1 MMNPAESHVLH
12 RDFKRRL
19 PVAMRGEGAYV
30 IDSEGRRY
38 LDASG
43 GPAVSC
49 LGHSHP
55 RVIEAIRR
63 QAGEIAYAYTLF
75 FTAPAVERLA
85 DRLVEQAPEG
95 LARAFFVAGGAE
107 AVESAIKLARQY
119 HLETGQPGRR
129 LFIARRRSYHGN
141 TLATLALGEDVNR
154 RAPYEAML
162 SPVEHIAPCYEYRD
176 RRAGET
182 AEQYGIRIADE
193 LDAAILKLGA
203 ENVAGFICEPVT
215 GASLGA
221 APPVPGY
228 LKRLREICDRH
239 GVLLIFDE
247 VMCGMGRTGHM
258 YACAEDGVTPDL
270 LTMAKGLGGGYA
282 PIGGV
287 LAHRRIVD
295 AIAAGSGVLKHGTTY
310 SGHTLSCAAALAVQE
325 AIAEEGLLENVRT
338 MGGLLRDRLHDA
350 FGQHPHVGDIRGR
363 GMFLG
368 LEIVADRETK
378 APFDPGRRTWLRL
391 REAAME
397 RGLIC
402 YPSGGCIDGAS
413 GDHVILAPPYNLT
426 EAQTGE
432 IVDKLAAA
440 LGAAIA

>member
-1 MMNPAESHVLH
+1 MSHVLH
-12 RDFKRRL
+12 RDLKKTL
-19 PVAMRGEGAYV
+19 PVAVKGEGAYI
-30 IDSEGRRY
+30 IDSTGKRY

-55 RVIEAIRR
+55 KVIAAIAK
-63 QAGEIAYAYTLF
+63 QAAELAYGYTLF
-75 FTAPAVERLA
+75 FTSPAMEKLA

-95 LARAFFVAGGAE
+95 LDSAFFVAGGAE

-119 HLETGQPGRR
+119 HLERGEPSRK

-141 TLATLALGEDVNR
+141 TLSTLALGEDVTR
-154 RAPYEAML
+154 RAPYEAL
-162 SPVEHIAPCYEYRD
+162 LAKVEHISNCYEYRD
-176 RRAGET
+176 RRADES
-182 AEQYGIRIADE
+182 AEAYGIRIADE
-193 LDAAILKLGA
+193 LDAAILKLGP
-203 ENVAGFICEPVT
+203 ENVAAFIAEPVT
-215 GASLGA
+215 GASLGV

-258 YACAEDGVTPDL
+258 YACAEDGATPDI

-282 PIGGV
+282 PIGGL
-287 LAHRRIVD
+287 LAHRKIRD
-295 AIAAGSGVLKHGTTY
+295 AIASGSGVLKHGTTY
-310 SGHTLSCAAALAVQE
+310 SGHTLSCAAALAVQDV
-325 AIAEEGLLENVRT
+325 IAEEGLLQNVRKI
-338 MGGLLRDRLHDA
+338 GGLLRERLNEA
-350 FGQHPHVGDIRGR
+350 FGQHPHIGDIRGR
-363 GMFLG
+363 GLFLG
-368 LEIVADRETK
+368 LEMVADRETK
-378 APFDPGRRTWLRL
+378 APFDPARKTWLRL

-402 YPSGGCIDGAS
+402 YPGGGAIDGKQ
-413 GDHVILAPPYNLT
+413 GDHIVLAPPYNLA
-426 EAQTGE
+426 EAQVDE

-440 LGAAIA
+440 LAVATA